1 MYNISW
7 SELFTRLN
15 DAFFQTLLMW
25 IVASI
30 LSIVVGTILGL
41 LIFATRDGLIWKNK
55 ILYYFL
61 STFINTIRSIPFII
75 LLIFILP
82 FTKFLIGTT
91 VGPFA
96 ASVSISI
103 TAVAFFARLVE
114 MSFSDVDKGIIEA
127 TKAIGASNFTI
138 VKEVLFP
145 EAIPSLIRG
154 ITVLSVSILGLT
166 AMAGMFGGG
175 GIGDLAVR
183 YGYYR
188 YETKV
193 MLATSVVLIIWV
205 QLTQGIGD
213 YLARKSEKK

>member
-7 SELFTRLN
+7 SELFARLN
-15 DAFFQTLLMW
+15 TAFFETLLMW
-25 IVASI
+25 FTAGI
-30 LSIVVGTILGL
+30 LSIIVGTLIGL
-41 LIFATRDGLIWKNK
+41 VIFTTRDGLIWKSNT
-55 ILYYFL
+55 LYYSF
-61 STFINTIRSIPFII
+61 STFINAVRSIPFII

-91 VGPFA
+91 IGPFA

-127 TKAIGASNFTI
+127 SKALGASNFTI

-154 ITVLSVSILGLT
+154 VTVLSISILGLT

-193 MLATSVVLIIWV
+193 MLVTSVVLIVWV
-205 QLTQGIGD
+205 QLIQAIGD
-213 YLARKSEKK
+213 YLAKKSERK